1 MMKNN
6 LSKSLS
12 FSENNKINKNEKN
25 EESVIK
31 EALKKSRSLDNL
43 KEEKNNDNDS
53 QNITEATSQDSIK
66 KLISTKTQPV
76 KKSDHRFSYLQEENH
91 LLKSIMN
98 FNKGILGWGALQ
110 QTLNKNYLFLS
121 HENETKLKLI

>member
-6 LSKSLS
+6 LSKSVS

-76 KKSDHRFSYLQEENH
+76 KKSDHRFSYL
-91 LLKSIMN
+91 
-98 FNKGILGWGALQ
+98 
-110 QTLNKNYLFLS
+110 
-121 HENETKLKLI
+121 

>member
-66 KLISTKTQPV
+66 KLISTKKV